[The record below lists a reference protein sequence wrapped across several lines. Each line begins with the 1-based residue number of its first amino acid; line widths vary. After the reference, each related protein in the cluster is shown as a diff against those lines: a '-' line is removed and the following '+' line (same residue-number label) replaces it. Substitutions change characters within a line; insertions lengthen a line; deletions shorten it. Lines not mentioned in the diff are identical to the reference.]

1 MLRNNQTEPRGNNSP
16 TKGLC
21 VEQTSPLQPPV
32 LSLISRVHLKG
43 NEGLEKRAR
52 ARVSPQEILA
62 DLRAKMPHQ
71 FLIQKYRLPPEGVR
85 FVLSS
90 RNNSQPTKNQELLK
104 KAVQNSTDATE
115 IADLITIDEES
126 ASSSYLRSHPSHLSL
141 MLTREERKYLLH
153 DFRDDAVRSLCA
165 DACLEHRTMEPSHVM
180 REHAVEGI

>member
-71 FLIQKYRLPPEGVR
+71 FLIQKYRLPPEGAQVCT
-85 FVLSS
+85 LATTST
-90 RNNSQPTKNQELLK
+90 NNKNQELLK

-126 ASSSYLRSHPSHLSL
+126 ASSSYLRTHPSHLSL
-141 MLTREERKYLLH
+141 MLTREERKYLLR

-165 DACLEHRTMEPSHVM
+165 EACLEHRTMEPSHVM